1 MALTSKQRHEL
12 HQAIAHYLSA
22 NGFDAAHNEF
32 VNKLGDLGED
42 ITASNGCADS
52 TILEK
57 KWTAVVRLQK
67 RVIELEAQVKQLQA
81 DVKDVG
87 AGQPR
92 QAGERRNLPRG
103 PYLHQL
109 AGHRSAISRVVFHP
123 VTSAAFSAGIPN
135 RSELHNS

>member
-32 VNKLGDLGED
+32 VKKLGDLGED
-42 ITASNGCADS
+42 IAASNGCADS
-52 TILEK
+52 TMLEK

-92 QAGERRNLPRG
+92 QAAVQHGG
-103 PYLHQL
+103 
-109 AGHRSAISRVVFHP
+109 AGA
-123 VTSAAFSAGIPN
+123 SAAAVGVGCHQ
-135 RSELHNS
+135 RRRRR